1 MEATVE
7 FRYKILGVTVF
18 SYEHAVNERYDAD
31 LCLQSI
37 ASETKTNG
45 KSQSLNGRAVTE
57 GFALTAQPSRQ
68 PSTQPATS
76 VDANCLLTFAYWTPK
91 LLSQSQIL
99 NGQTGELV
107 DIVITT
113 EDSADSDQLLYALT
127 GDNIDVRL
135 GYDEAGNWRTLDS
148 TLQNGRLLSY
158 RLRQ

>member
-37 ASETKTNG
+37 SSKTKTNG

-57 GFALTAQPSRQ
+57 GFALTAQPSTQ

-135 GYDEAGNWRTLDS
+135 GYDETGNWRTLDS

>member
-1 MEATVE
+1 MDATVE

-18 SYEHAVNERYDAD
+18 SYEHAVNERYDTD

-37 ASETKTNG
+37 SSETKTNG
-45 KSQSLNGRAVTE
+45 KRQSLNGRAIAE
-57 GFALTAQPSRQ
+57 GFALSAQPAI
-68 PSTQPATS
+68 QPATN
-76 VDANCLLTFAYWTPK
+76 VGAKCLMTFAYWTPK

-107 DIVITT
+107 DVLIRP
-113 EDSADSDQLLYALT
+113 ENSADSDQLLYALT
-127 GDNIDVRL
+127 GDKIDVRL
-135 GYDEAGNWRTLDS
+135 GYDEAGNWRSLDS

>member
-1 MEATVE
+1 MDATVE

-18 SYEHAVNERYDAD
+18 SYDHAVNERYDTD

-37 ASETKTNG
+37 SSETKTNG
-45 KSQSLNGRAVTE
+45 KTQYLNGRAIAE
-57 GFALTAQPSRQ
+57 GFAL
-68 PSTQPATS
+68 STQPATR
-76 VDANCLLTFAYWTPK
+76 VDTKCLMTFAYWTPK

-107 DIVITT
+107 DVLIRPET
-113 EDSADSDQLLYALT
+113 SADSDRLLYALT
-127 GDNIDVRL
+127 GDKIDVRL
-135 GYDEAGNWRTLDS
+135 GYDEAGNWRSLES